1 MWEGGNMVGTLVLGA
16 LGAYILYKL
25 LSVGAKVEATFA
37 KLEALEEKN
46 TGG

>member
-1 MWEGGNMVGTLVLGA
+1 MAATLVLGA

-25 LSVGAKVEATFA
+25 LSVGAKVEVTLA
-37 KLEALEEKN
+37 KLDTLEEKN